1 MTSLTAEEALEKYQR
16 RHRRNMRASHAQGF
30 LLGVASMLQKGDL
43 VIDCGA
49 NIGEVTQPLAETGA
63 SIHCFEPDPYAFEQL
78 SSRVMKLDN
87 VILHNAAVGTES
99 GTVQLMRAV
108 NFGENPKGGSVKSTV
123 LKGGRS
129 IDESNPI
136 DVELIDLI
144 AFIKHAIE
152 CSGEIAFLKMDIE
165 GAELDIL
172 ERMEAENL
180 FDSIRCT
187 VVETHERK
195 FKALRPRFK
204 ALKERVGNAYPVSKV
219 NLDWI

>member
-1 MTSLTAEEALEKYQR
+1 
-16 RHRRNMRASHAQGF
+16 
-30 LLGVASMLQKGDL
+30 MLQKGDL

>member
-1 MTSLTAEEALEKYQR
+1 
-16 RHRRNMRASHAQGF
+16 MRASHAQGF